1 MNYLET
7 QLNKKQKQIQEYESM
22 NGNLIKMFEQLSK
35 EKKKLCSYFFQSA
48 KIGITNKKYLVSVIN
63 RTCQSDETPKKI
75 SSTYI
80 KELKEYNEL
89 RDAGLRLAQIIADE
103 KQCKI
108 KDVFEEIGYSMK
120 D

>member
-1 MNYLET
+1 MRH
-7 QLNKKQKQIQEYESM
+7 Q
-22 NGNLIKMFEQLSK
+22 
-35 EKKKLCSYFFQSA
+35 
-48 KIGITNKKYLVSVIN
+48 
-63 RTCQSDETPKKI
+63 KKI

>member
-1 MNYLET
+1 M
-7 QLNKKQKQIQEYESM
+7 
-22 NGNLIKMFEQLSK
+22 
-35 EKKKLCSYFFQSA
+35 
-48 KIGITNKKYLVSVIN
+48 KYLVHVTNS
-63 RTCQSDETPKKI
+63 TYQSDETPKNI

>member
-22 NGNLIKMFEQLSK
+22 NGNLIKIFEQLSK
-35 EKKKLCSYFFQSA
+35 EKK
-48 KIGITNKKYLVSVIN
+48 
-63 RTCQSDETPKKI
+63 SDETPKKI

>member
-35 EKKKLCSYFFQSA
+35 EKK
-48 KIGITNKKYLVSVIN
+48 NDV
-63 RTCQSDETPKKI
+63 TPKKI

>member
-1 MNYLET
+1 MKYLDKN
-7 QLNKKQKQIQEYESM
+7 LNRKQEQIKDYQNM
-22 NGNLIKMFEQLSK
+22 NGTLIKVFERLSA
-35 EKKKLCSYFFQSA
+35 EKKKYVSIFPHRNVSCLNNIYSICD
-48 KIGITNKKYLVSVIN
+48 TNRRYSSTK
-63 RTCQSDETPKKI
+63 TPKEV
-75 SSTYI
+75 SSKYI

>member
-1 MNYLET
+1 MSAEFYIRNR
-7 QLNKKQKQIQEYESM
+7 KKI
-22 NGNLIKMFEQLSK
+22 F
-35 EKKKLCSYFFQSA
+35 
-48 KIGITNKKYLVSVIN
+48 VIN
-63 RTCQSDETPKKI
+63 DDWTHGALVNAEPRLFHKSYYLGLSNQYRLNPFLRLNHTQSDETPKKI

>member
-1 MNYLET
+1 MSYLET
-7 QLNKKQKQIQEYESM
+7 QLTKRQEQIKEYQEM
-22 NGNLIKMFEQLSK
+22 NSSLTKTFELISAEK
-35 EKKKLCSYFFQSA
+35 E
-48 KIGITNKKYLVSVIN
+48 IN
-63 RTCQSDETPKKI
+63 ETPKEI
-75 SSTYI
+75 SSKYI

-108 KDVFEEIGYSMK
+108 KDIFEEIGYSLK

>member
-22 NGNLIKMFEQLSK
+22 NSNLIKIFEQLSK
-35 EKKKLCSYFFQSA
+35 EKK
-48 KIGITNKKYLVSVIN
+48 N
-63 RTCQSDETPKKI
+63 DETPKKI

>member
-1 MNYLET
+1 M
-7 QLNKKQKQIQEYESM
+7 KHP
-22 NGNLIKMFEQLSK
+22 K
-35 EKKKLCSYFFQSA
+35 E
-48 KIGITNKKYLVSVIN
+48 
-63 RTCQSDETPKKI
+63 I
-75 SSTYI
+75 SSKYI

-108 KDVFEEIGYSMK
+108 KDVFEEIGYSLK

>member
-35 EKKKLCSYFFQSA
+35 EKKK
-48 KIGITNKKYLVSVIN
+48 
-63 RTCQSDETPKKI
+63 TCQSDETPKKI